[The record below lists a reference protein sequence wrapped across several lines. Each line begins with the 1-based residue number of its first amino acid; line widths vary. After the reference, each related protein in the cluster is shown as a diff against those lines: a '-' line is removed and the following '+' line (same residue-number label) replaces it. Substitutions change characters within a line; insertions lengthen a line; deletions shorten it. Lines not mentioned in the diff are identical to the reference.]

1 MTQVMNLEIVQTIA
15 RELSNFRH
23 VIITT
28 HVNPDADAI
37 GSALGM
43 SHLLDMITKGNT
55 QSTIVL
61 PTQCPTNLLWLPGAD
76 KMRVWDESGT
86 LPNGCNQLPNA
97 DCVIVLDLNTISR
110 LQSLGEALI
119 ASGLPIIN
127 IDHHTF
133 PENFAH
139 IQWIDTESASTAQM
153 VAVLLNRYVQI
164 DAGLETNPLMA
175 SIAMCLYTGIMSDT
189 GSFRFPRTT
198 PFVFEVAG
206 RLVKY
211 GADPVAAYEQTFNT
225 NSFKRMQLLGSALAG
240 MRLHHNG
247 KLCTMVVTQ
256 KEMQEFECSVEDTEG
271 LVHHTLSITGVVVG
285 ILFIEL
291 PDTVKCSFRSK
302 GNVHIRSLAAQYG
315 GGGHVH
321 AAGARVNDRTLTDV
335 YDEMTTRVKDVLSE
349 P

>member
-1 MTQVMNLEIVQTIA
+1 MTQGMNLEIVQTIA
-15 RELSNFRH
+15 KEISKYRH

-43 SHLLDMITKGNT
+43 SHLLDMITEGKT

-61 PTQCPTNLLWLPGAD
+61 PTQCPTNLRWLPGAD
-76 KMRVWDESGT
+76 QMLVWDEKGEH
-86 LPNGCNQLPNA
+86 PNGCNQLPNA

-110 LQSLGEALI
+110 LQSLGQAILG
-119 ASGLPIIN
+119 SGLPIIN
-127 IDHHTF
+127 IDHHTY
-133 PENFAH
+133 PEAFAYV
-139 IQWIDTESASTAQM
+139 QWIDTDSASTAQM
-153 VAVLLNRYVQI
+153 VAVLLKQFVQT
-164 DAGLETNPLMA
+164 DASLETHPLMA

-198 PFVFEVAG
+198 PFVFEITG
-206 RLVKY
+206 YLVRQ

-240 MRLHHNG
+240 MKLHHNG

-256 KEMQEFECSVEDTEG
+256 KEMQLYECSVEDTEG
-271 LVHHTLSITGVVVG
+271 LVHHTLSISGVLVG

-291 PDTVKCSFRSK
+291 PGTIKCSFRSK
-302 GNVHIRSLAAQYG
+302 GDVHIRNLAAQYG
-315 GGGHVH
+315 GGGHVY
-321 AAGARVNDRTLTDV
+321 AAGARVNDRTLKDV
-335 YDEMTTRVKDVLSE
+335 YEEITARVKDVLLES
-349 P
+349 